1 MLVLRTCDKN
11 MKSRNGF
18 EWPQS
23 GPVECPDWDSKPEC
37 GNGLHGFAWGEGDG
51 NLANWESTAKW
62 LVVEVDDA
70 SVVGLGGKVKFP
82 RGNVVFCGE
91 QKEATDYII
100 AHGAR
105 GPVIGATIVAGDRGT
120 ASAGDYGTASAGD
133 CGTASAGYGGTA
145 SAGDYG
151 TASAGC
157 EGTASAGDKGTARA
171 GYKGTASAGDY
182 GTASAGDYG
191 IIQIKYYNSR
201 YRILTGYI
209 GEDGLLPNTKYKVEN
224 GKFVVA

>member
-1 MLVLRTCDKN
+1 MLVLRTCDEN
-11 MKSRNGF
+11 MMSYGGF

-51 NLANWESTAKW
+51 NLANWDSTAKW

-82 RGNVVFCGE
+82 RGTVVFCGE

-105 GPVIGATIVAGDRGT
+105 GPVIGATIIAGYRGT
-120 ASAGDYGTASAGD
+120 ASAGYGGTASAGYKGTASAGD
-133 CGTASAGYGGTA
+133 CGTASAGDCGTA
-145 SAGDYG
+145 SAGENGTASAGNYG
-151 TASAGC
+151 TASAGY
-157 EGTASAGDKGTARA
+157 KGTARA
-171 GYKGTASAGDY
+171 GYK